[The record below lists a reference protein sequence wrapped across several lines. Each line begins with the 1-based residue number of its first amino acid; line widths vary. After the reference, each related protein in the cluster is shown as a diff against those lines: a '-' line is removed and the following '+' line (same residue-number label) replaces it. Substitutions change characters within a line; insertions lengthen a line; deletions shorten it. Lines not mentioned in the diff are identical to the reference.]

1 MVYLYNPIAAST
13 VLCKQKTFNQT
24 WHPVIGLG
32 KFPVL
37 GEMQEGGGEGGN
49 GKKESRKMA
58 ESIEIF
64 QCNTLVAELMPFFK
78 VNNQA
83 HHIRF
88 FQEA

>member
-24 WHPVIGLG
+24 WHPVIGHG
-32 KFPVL
+32 RFPVL
-37 GEMQEGGGEGGN
+37 GEAQEEGGEGGN
-49 GKKESRKMA
+49 GKKESRKME

-64 QCNTLVAELMPFFK
+64 QSNILMAELMPFFK

-83 HHIRF
+83 HLIRF